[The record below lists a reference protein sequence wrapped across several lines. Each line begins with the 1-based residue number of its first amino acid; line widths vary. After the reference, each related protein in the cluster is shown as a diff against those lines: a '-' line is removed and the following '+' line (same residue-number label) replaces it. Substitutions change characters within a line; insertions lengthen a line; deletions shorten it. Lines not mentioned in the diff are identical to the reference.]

1 MKYIFSFLIFF
12 NFIYSSYST
21 TLVSHKG
28 YYDLNLKG
36 KNAASF
42 LEGGNGKSTYFFQKT
57 CEGWSHK
64 ENFFISYNL
73 TNKKSAK
80 TYSMFKSFEDF
91 SSKNFSFEHLD
102 KSDLNGEINYSG
114 FVKKTTNKLLG
125 KLIDRDIKNINY
137 TDKILLPTEHM
148 LKLIKFAKENKP
160 FFNSNVFFG
169 SSKDNLVK
177 KISAFIGKKKLS
189 STNLNSRMLNKKVW
203 PIKLAFYNY
212 KQKKASPETEI
223 SLEVDE
229 EGIVHKYNVDYG
241 EYEMSGILEKIETF
255 KETKC

>member
-12 NFIYSSYST
+12 YFICSSYSA

-36 KNAASF
+36 KNGTSF

-114 FVKKTTNKLLG
+114 FVKKTQNKLLG
-125 KLIDRDIKNINY
+125 KLIDTDIKNINY
-137 TDKILLPTEHM
+137 
-148 LKLIKFAKENKP
+148 
-160 FFNSNVFFG
+160 
-169 SSKDNLVK
+169 KD
-177 KISAFIGKKKLS
+177 
-189 STNLNSRMLNKKVW
+189 
-203 PIKLAFYNY
+203 
-212 KQKKASPETEI
+212 EI
-223 SLEVDE
+223 NCYWCWFW
-229 EGIVHKYNVDYG
+229 GNCRCPK
-241 EYEMSGILEKIETF
+241 T
-255 KETKC
+255 